1 MQRMPPRPLETP
13 IQAYE
18 WHGLATG
25 LVFVDMTS
33 MEEDVG
39 PEVVGKQ
46 IQWTENIDNSFFF
59 YLPLMFLPIKL
70 ICANFCTDSV
80 VVCLLYLTLQQ
91 LHELWKQSDRV
102 SRVFCRQRVIWQRPG
117 IPLNVWICCFMD
129 PIFFSL
135 SYRNA
140 SMADNKINL
149 CDNGKDGEVRISLSM
164 EVAHSKS
171 NNLIYNSTKTFL
183 GT

>member
-13 IQAYE
+13 NKTDE

-25 LVFVDMTS
+25 LVFVDLTS
-33 MEEDVG
+33 MEDDVG

-70 ICANFCTDSV
+70 ICAKLCTDSV

-102 SRVFCRQRVIWQRPG
+102 SMDREWSDKDQVFHWTCESAVLWT
-117 IPLNVWICCFMD
+117 
-129 PIFFSL
+129 L
-135 SYRNA
+135 SSFPCLIATHPWRIIKSIYA
-140 SMADNKINL
+140 TT
-149 CDNGKDGEVRISLSM
+149 GKMGEVRISLSM

-183 GT
+183 GA